1 MDFYTYMMKNY
12 KGKNM
17 PEGDLA
23 GDMELDNKFFNQICK
38 EPLERKYELIKA
50 HLWEEGACWECEEI
64 FEKCWKKYVK
74 AFHQAEGIHV

>member
-23 GDMELDNKFFNQICK
+23 GDMELDNKFFNQI
-38 EPLERKYELIKA
+38 
-50 HLWEEGACWECEEI
+50 
-64 FEKCWKKYVK
+64 
-74 AFHQAEGIHV
+74 